1 MKMKHIKG
9 FALAAVAAMTLAA
22 CGGSD
27 DAASDTTAAA
37 EAGADYSSLKVA
49 VVYIGVPDDK
59 GWTYQHEQGILSLE
73 SELGIEV
80 KRVENVPEGDEAEAV
95 MEELA
100 AGGYNLIFAT
110 SFGYGTPMARVAT
123 KHPEGCFQWA
133 TGAKFLLTAEM
144 GGEYAT
150 FDEIPANLGTYFG
163 AAEEARYL
171 SGIAAGKASPTGKL
185 GYVAAFPIP
194 EVIRGINAFTLGA
207 QSVNPDATVQVS
219 WTKTWFDPT
228 IEKEAAESLLDAGV
242 DVLAMHQDTTATGV
256 AADERGAKWVGYNSD
271 VEEAAP
277 DAWLTAPTWD
287 WGPYYVQT
295 AKAFAGGTC
304 PNDEYYGS
312 MADGMVTLASFGDS
326 VDADTQA
333 LIAEKAAAIIDGSF
347 APFQGPVTDQDGNEV
362 VAADVRPELLDLLGM
377 SYFVKGVIGS
387 PKG

>member
-123 KHPEGCFQWA
+123 RQ
-133 TGAKFLLTAEM
+133 LV
-144 GGEYAT
+144 
-150 FDEIPANLGTYFG
+150 
-163 AAEEARYL
+163 R
-171 SGIAAGKASPTGKL
+171 SSSSP
-185 GYVAAFPIP
+185 
-194 EVIRGINAFTLGA
+194 
-207 QSVNPDATVQVS
+207 Q
-219 WTKTWFDPT
+219 
-228 IEKEAAESLLDAGV
+228 
-242 DVLAMHQDTTATGV
+242 
-256 AADERGAKWVGYNSD
+256 KWVASTQH
-271 VEEAAP
+271 
-277 DAWLTAPTWD
+277 LMRFQ
-287 WGPYYVQT
+287 QT
-295 AKAFAGGTC
+295 SARTLVRLKKL
-304 PNDEYYGS
+304 
-312 MADGMVTLASFGDS
+312 VTSRVSQQARQAQPASLATLQLSQS
-326 VDADTQA
+326 Q
-333 LIAEKAAAIIDGSF
+333 K
-347 APFQGPVTDQDGNEV
+347 
-362 VAADVRPELLDLLGM
+362 
-377 SYFVKGVIGS
+377 
-387 PKG
+387 